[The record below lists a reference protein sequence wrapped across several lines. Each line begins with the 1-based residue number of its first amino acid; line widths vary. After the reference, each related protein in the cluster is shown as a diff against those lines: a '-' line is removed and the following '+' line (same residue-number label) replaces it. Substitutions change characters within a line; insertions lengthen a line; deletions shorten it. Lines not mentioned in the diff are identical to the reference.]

1 MPGSRKHKEYLTTL
15 EVAELMRCSVT
26 TVYRLIRRGEFPAE
40 RLGTDYRIW
49 RGHFDAWRTKA
60 LRKFESRKRR
70 GGHS

>member
-1 MPGSRKHKEYLTTL
+1 MSGNRKAKEYLTTQ
-15 EVAELMRCSVT
+15 EVAELMRCSKM

-60 LRKFESRKRR
+60 LRKFQSRQRK
-70 GGHS
+70 GA